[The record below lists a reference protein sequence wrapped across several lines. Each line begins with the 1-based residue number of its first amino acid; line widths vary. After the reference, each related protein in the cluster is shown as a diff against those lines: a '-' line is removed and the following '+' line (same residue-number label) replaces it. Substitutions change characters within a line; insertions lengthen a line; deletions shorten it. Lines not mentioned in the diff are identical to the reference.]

1 VGSPHHSHATVEIS
15 VEVGVLA
22 SAVLMEVFSW
32 SKRCGTSAKIWRPT
46 WIRATVYFMD
56 LTYGIINNSCLLLY
70 IYIIIVVIVIVVAI
84 AIVIVIVVVII
95 TMKNES
101 V

>member
-1 VGSPHHSHATVEIS
+1 MGSPHHSHATVEIS

-32 SKRCGTSAKIWRPT
+32 SKRFGTSAKIWRPT

-70 IYIIIVVIVIVVAI
+70 IYYHSSNSNISSNCNSNSNSSGNNN
-84 AIVIVIVVVII
+84 
-95 TMKNES
+95 NEK
-101 V
+101 